1 MRADDRW
8 NRAMERALEL
18 AGRSPLPDPNPRV
31 GCVLVDDSGRVVGRG
46 WHHGAGTPH
55 AEIEALR
62 SVGGPLPK
70 GVTAVVTLEPCN
82 HTGRTG
88 PCSQALIAAGVSRV
102 VIGLADPNPLA
113 AGGAQTL
120 RRAGAEV
127 IEGVLADRSAALN
140 EDWLFAVRHGR
151 PKVVWKYA
159 ATLDGRSAAAD
170 GTSRWITSEAARR
183 QVHRER
189 ARCAAVMVGTGTVLA
204 DDPNLTVRGVEVAQ
218 QPLRVV
224 VGRSEIPAGRHV
236 LDDRAPTLLIREHH
250 PAAVLSALDERGIH
264 RVWLEGGPHLAGA
277 FWAAGLVDEVVAHLA
292 PALLGAGPA
301 ALQDAGVGTIAGAHR
316 LVIDE
321 VSMLGPDIQV
331 RAHPDRSPAPPG
343 TQCGAQRRT
352 GDESA
357 LAPGQRHI
365 AYREGGAR
373 AAPRPEPSTGAGAP
387 GRQQTSHTTGRGNN
401 VHRNS

>member
-1 MRADDRW
+1 
-8 NRAMERALEL
+8 MERALEL
-18 AGRSPLPDPNPRV
+18 AGRSPVPDPNPRV
-31 GCVLVDDSGRVVGRG
+31 GCVLIDDSGRVVGEG

-62 SVGGPLPK
+62 SVVGALPK

-88 PCSQALIAAGVSRV
+88 PCSQALVSAGVSRV
-102 VIGLADPNPLA
+102 VVGLADPNPVA
-113 AGGAQTL
+113 AGGAETL
-120 RRAGAEV
+120 RRSGVEV

-204 DDPNLTVRGVEVAQ
+204 DDPSLTVRGVEVAR

-224 VGRSEIPAGRHV
+224 VGRREVPADRHV
-236 LDDRAPTLLIREHH
+236 LDDRAPTLLIHEHA
-250 PAAVLSALDERGIH
+250 PAAVLAALDERGVH

-301 ALQDAGVGTIAGAHR
+301 ALQDAGVSTISGAHR

-331 RAHPDRSPAPPG
+331 RAHPDRSPAPLG
-343 TQCGAQRRT
+343 TQCGAQRRA
-352 GDESA
+352 GDESGPA
-357 LAPGQRHI
+357 AGGRHI
-365 AYREGGAR
+365 ACRGGGAR
-373 AAPRPEPSTGAGAP
+373 AAPRPDRGAGAP
-387 GRQQTSHTTGRGNN
+387 APSRQQTSDTTGRSND